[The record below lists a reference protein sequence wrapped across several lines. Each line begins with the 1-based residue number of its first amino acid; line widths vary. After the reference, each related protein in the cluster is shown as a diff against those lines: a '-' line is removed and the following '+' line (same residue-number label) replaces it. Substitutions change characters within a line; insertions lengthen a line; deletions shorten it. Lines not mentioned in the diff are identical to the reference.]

1 MWDPNPA
8 TDLVLNYNVCVG
20 TTSLSCNLANAS
32 VPATQ
37 TSYAFT
43 PVPGTLY
50 RVAVRAVSAAGSG
63 NYSPEVLVS
72 IPSLGTLANR
82 TNTVSTAISPV
93 TITASDPDGSSITY
107 THTGLPIGLTL
118 NQTTGVITGTPTSA
132 GTYNVTIFAADNL
145 ETASA
150 SFVWTIQAQSSDTT
164 APTLAITSHT
174 NGQTVT
180 TASIT
185 LGGTA
190 TDSGAGNNGIQ
201 SVTVNGTAATGGT
214 ATGSN
219 TANWSRSVSLVT
231 GANTLTVVA
240 TDTVGNARTTSITIN
255 RTAAADTTA
264 PTLAITSHTN
274 GQTVTT
280 ASITLSG
287 TATDSGAGGSGITS
301 VTVNGTAATGGTA
314 TGSNTANW
322 SRSVS
327 LATGANAITV
337 VATDGAGNART
348 SSITINRTAAADTT
362 APALAI
368 TSHTNGQT
376 VTTASITLSGT
387 ATDSG
392 AGGSGIASVSVNGNA
407 ATGGTATGSNTANWS
422 ASVSLVT
429 GANAITVIAVD
440 GAGNA
445 RTSSITINRAA
456 ADTTAPT
463 LAITSHSNGQT
474 VSTSSITLSGTA
486 TDNGTGGSGI
496 TSVTVNGSSATG
508 GTATGNNT
516 ANWSRSVSLVTGANT
531 LTVVAKDGANN
542 TRTSTIT
549 VTRGT
554 VTPALSAV
562 SVTPASGSG
571 ASQTFA
577 AVFSDTVGATD
588 LSMVYVKFDTAS
600 AGGTNS
606 CMVRYDR
613 AANRL
618 SLRDNAGTWP
628 TGAAP
633 GGTGTQSNSQCSVS
647 LSGSSVAVSGMNL
660 TLNIAMTFAGV
671 YAGPKNSYLYASNA
685 SGLIVDWQSLGTWTV
700 PNGGTLTAGP
710 VTPNAGSGAAQV
722 FSAQFSDALGATDL
736 ALVYLKFDTAA
747 PGGTNTCMVRYDRAA
762 ATASLRDDAGVWQ
775 SPQPFALG
783 GTQQNSQC
791 AINFSGSSASVSG
804 QTLTLNVAMSF
815 KVAYAGAKNIYAYAS
830 TNAGAITDWQQ
841 AGTWTIPSSML
852 SADAVTPNSGSGSS
866 ASFAAQFSDQKGV
879 FDFGFVYLRFA
890 TGPSGATNV
899 CMVRY
904 DPGSG
909 TMSLRD
915 DAGNWLAAQTFAQ
928 GGTQQNSQCS
938 IAFSTSSAS
947 SAGTTLTLTV
957 NVTFKAA
964 YAGAKNIYSYASS
977 LDGSFTDW
985 QLRGTWTVQ

>member
-8 TDLVLNYNVCVG
+8 ADLVTSYKVCVG

-37 TSYAFT
+37 TSYAFI
-43 PVPGTLY
+43 PVPGVLY
-50 RVAVRAVSAAGSG
+50 RVAVKAINAAGAGSF
-63 NYSPEVLVS
+63 SPEVLVS

-82 TNTVSTAISPV
+82 TNTVNAAISPV
-93 TITASDPDGSSITY
+93 TITATDPDGSPITY
-107 THTGLPIGLTL
+107 THTGLPFGLTL
-118 NQTTGVITGTPTSA
+118 NQSTGAISGTPTST
-132 GTYNVTIFAADNL
+132 GTYNVTIFAADAL

-150 SFVWTIQAQSSDTT
+150 TFTWTIQAQSSDTT

-180 TASIT
+180 TSSIT
-185 LGGTA
+185 LSGTA

-201 SVTVNGTAATGGT
+201 SVTVNGVAATGGT

-219 TANWSRSVSLVT
+219 TANWSRSVSLAT

-240 TDTVGNARTTSITIN
+240 TDTVGNARTSSITIN
-255 RTAAADTTA
+255 RGSSDTTA

-301 VTVNGTAATGGTA
+301 VTVNGSAATGGTA

-348 SSITINRTAAADTT
+348 SSITINR
-362 APALAI
+362 
-368 TSHTNGQT
+368 G
-376 VTTASITLSGT
+376 
-387 ATDSG
+387 
-392 AGGSGIASVSVNGNA
+392 
-407 ATGGTATGSNTANWS
+407 
-422 ASVSLVT
+422 
-429 GANAITVIAVD
+429 
-440 GAGNA
+440 
-445 RTSSITINRAA
+445 A

-496 TSVTVNGSSATG
+496 TSVTVNGSAATG

-516 ANWSRSVSLVTGANT
+516 ANWSRSVNLSMGSNT

-542 TRTSTIT
+542 TRTSSIT

-554 VTPALSAV
+554 VTPVLSAV
-562 SVTPASGSG
+562 SITPASGSA
-571 ASQTFA
+571 ASQTFT

-588 LSMVYVKFDTAS
+588 LALAYVKFDTAA
-600 AGGTNS
+600 AGATNS
-606 CMVRYDR
+606 CIVRYDR

-618 SLRDNAGTWP
+618 SLRDNAGMWP

-633 GGTGTQSNSQCSVS
+633 GSTGTQSNSQCSLS
-647 LSGSSVAVSGMNL
+647 LAGSSVAVSGMNL
-660 TLNIAMTFAGV
+660 TLNVAMTFAGM
-671 YAGPKNSYLYASNA
+671 YGGSKNTYLYVSNA
-685 SGLIVDWQSLGTWTV
+685 SGLFVDWQQRGTWTI
-700 PNGGTLTAGP
+700 PTGGTLTAGP
-710 VTPNAGSGAAQV
+710 VTPNAGAGASQL
-722 FSAQFSDALGATDL
+722 FSVQYSDALGATDL
-736 ALVYLKFDTAA
+736 AYAYLKFDTTSLGA
-747 PGGTNTCMVRYDRAA
+747 THSCMVRYDRAA
-762 ATASLRDDAGVWQ
+762 ATLSLRDDTGVWQ
-775 SPQPFALG
+775 TPTPFAMG
-783 GTQQNSQC
+783 GTQQNTYC
-791 AINFSGSSASVSG
+791 RVDFSGSSASMSG
-804 QTLTLNVAMSF
+804 QTLTLNVKISF
-815 KVAYAGAKNIYAYAS
+815 KVAYDGTKNIYAYAS
-830 TNAGAITDWQQ
+830 TNSGAITDWQQ
-841 AGTWTIPSSML
+841 IGTWTIPSTIL
-852 SADAVTPNSGSGSS
+852 SADAVTPNSGSGS
-866 ASFAAQFSDQKGV
+866 AAAFAAQFTDQNGV
-879 FDFGFVYLRFA
+879 SDFGFVYLRFA
-890 TGPSGATNV
+890 TSATGATNV

-904 DPGSG
+904 EPATGK
-909 TMSLRD
+909 MSLRD
-915 DAGNWLAAQTFAQ
+915 DAGNWLAAQTFVQ

-938 IAFSTSSAS
+938 IAFPTSSAS
-947 SAGTTLTLTV
+947 ASGPSLTLTV
-957 NVTFKAA
+957 SVTFKPA
-964 YAGAKNIYSYASS
+964 YAGAKNIYSYAGS